1 MKKHN
6 VLRWT
11 GIGCLTLGLLF
22 NLQYAWMDY
31 GMHDNTLGTQL
42 KAQTNGGGT
51 TGGGSTGGDC
61 TCDGGGSTDGG
72 GSSTGDDCTCEGGGS
87 SGGGTTGSGWKRT
100 NSDCVYTVTGEVG
113 ADAYILGIYIGKIG
127 GKGIATYEAKDAQ
140 TDCAYGGNQQC
151 EARYCPTNPFK
162 DN

>member
-72 GSSTGDDCTCEGGGS
+72 G
-87 SGGGTTGSGWKRT
+87 GWCRT
-100 NSDCVYTVTGEVG
+100 DSDCVYTITGKAG
-113 ADAYILGIYIGKIG
+113 ADVYILGMYIGKIDAKGKLIYEVKDGKTHCTAG
-127 GKGIATYEAKDAQ
+127 GKE
-140 TDCAYGGNQQC
+140 QC
-151 EARYCPTNPFK
+151 EARYCPINPFK
-162 DN
+162 GY